1 MENTFD
7 EFSDGVIN
15 SYDELVNQLESL
27 KEESKIMM
35 TQGEEIFKRDFHAL
49 KIAIQICN
57 KYMEGQRNGKREIR
71 RIRK

>member
-1 MENTFD
+1 MEDKFN
-7 EFSDGVIN
+7 EFADGVIN
-15 SYDELVNQLESL
+15 SYDELKNQLESL

-49 KIAIQICN
+49 KIAMKICD
-57 KYMEGQRNGKREIR
+57 KYMEGKNNGKRKIR